1 MRATRAANDN
11 VPLGNISTTA
21 EVMVRLRVSRK
32 TLYGL
37 VAKHLPGAARV
48 GRDYRFEEA
57 DIMTI
62 WRGMRSSC
70 DSISGNEPPANR
82 TGSFGART
90 TKGKRSTSLQ
100 KRLTKKRP
108 KLSA

>member
-1 MRATRAANDN
+1 MKAANDN
-11 VPLGNISTTA
+11 VPLGTISTAA

-32 TLYGL
+32 TLYAL

-57 DIMTI
+57 DILTI
-62 WRGMRSSC
+62 WRGMKSC
-70 DSISGNEPPANR
+70 VSISGNEPPANR
-82 TGSFGART
+82 TGSSGART

-100 KRLTKKRP
+100 KLLTKKRP
-108 KLSA
+108 KRSA

>member
-1 MRATRAANDN
+1 MKAANDN
-11 VPLGNISTTA
+11 VQLGTISTSA

-32 TLYGL
+32 TLYSL

-57 DIMTI
+57 DILTI
-62 WRGMRSSC
+62 WRGMKSC
-70 DSISGNEPPANR
+70 DSISGNEPQANR
-82 TGSFGART
+82 TGSSVGRT
-90 TKGKRSTSLQ
+90 TRGKRSTSLQ
-100 KRLTKKRP
+100 KRLTRRRP

>member
-1 MRATRAANDN
+1 MKAANDN
-11 VPLGNISTTA
+11 VSLGTISTTA
-21 EVMVRLRVSRK
+21 DVMVRLRVSRK
-32 TLYGL
+32 TLYIL
-37 VAKHLPGAARV
+37 VAKHLPDAARV

-62 WRGMRSSC
+62 WRGMKSSC

-82 TGSFGART
+82 TGSSGGRT

-100 KRLTKKRP
+100 KRLTRKRP